1 MLMKFFLRKT
11 RQRFMDK
18 STSHKTNF
26 LLLLVLLVTSCA
38 SGTSTPTQASD
49 PSEPTATQIARES
62 PTPNPAISPTPQS
75 FPSPITL
82 GPDEFPEGFNPL
94 TGQRVS
100 DPAQLSYPAL
110 LLSISHFPPAAR
122 PQAGFSFTPFV
133 YEYYITEGS
142 TRHLGVFY
150 GEFPEPEIPLHGN
163 CAVRKDPITQT
174 NFVIGNR
181 IWEDKNQ
188 NGIQDPREGGIG
200 GICVNLLDQN
210 GTLLQQTTTDSN
222 GYYGFN
228 IEAGKYMVEM
238 KKPLWLDFAQKNVG
252 DEGTDSDADP
262 ASGRTDVI
270 NVSDS
275 SLLFWDAGL
284 ILSSTVTPTPD
295 PSVKLPAPQVGPI
308 RSGRIFYKYMG
319 KMYQDSCLIYASA
332 DPDVLSQIPGCATV
346 AHTISGGGAML
357 PLARM
362 VRISEQN
369 KNFHANFNYTSNLFS
384 EQPPAGGKPATELR
398 EYWALLNQSKWMY
411 DAASGSWWR
420 YVDESRIE
428 TAGVLHAEVDRL
440 NGRQLQFENVILIFV
455 EHTVITSTIV
465 DINLSPGNQGNA
477 YLFRDGQIYK
487 IKWSTVATE
496 YEQKTGRGRPMRFI
510 NLDGTPAALKPGHTW
525 VIIFDLQSYL
535 EELSPGIFRARF
547 VAPEGAKL
555 N

>member
-1 MLMKFFLRKT
+1 
-11 RQRFMDK
+11 MDK

-319 KMYQDSCLIYASA
+319 RMYQDSCLIYASA

-357 PLARM
+357 SLERM
-362 VRISEQN
+362 ARISEQN
-369 KNFHANFNYTSNLFS
+369 KKFHANFNYTSNLFS
-384 EQPPAGGKPATELR
+384 DTPPAGGKPATELR
-398 EYWALLNQSKWMY
+398 EYWALLNQSKWVY

-420 YVDESRIE
+420 YVDESNPDK
-428 TAGVLHAEVDRL
+428 AGVLHAEVDRL

-547 VAPEGAKL
+547 VAPEGAKQS
-555 N
+555 